1 MSPGIDPPVAE
12 STRGWLNDSA
22 RRTAAKFSGT
32 NAPATIANTD
42 AVRAWRS
49 GSSIENR
56 SGW

>member
-1 MSPGIDPPVAE
+1 MK
-12 STRGWLNDSA
+12 L
-22 RRTAAKFSGT
+22 SGT
-32 NAPATIANTD
+32 NAPATIANTA